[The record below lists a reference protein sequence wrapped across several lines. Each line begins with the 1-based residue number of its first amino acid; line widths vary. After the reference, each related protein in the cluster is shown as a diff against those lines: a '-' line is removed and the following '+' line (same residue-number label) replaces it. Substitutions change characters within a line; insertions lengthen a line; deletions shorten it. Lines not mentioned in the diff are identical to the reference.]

1 MVRYRVD
8 DNHDVKLVILRSSI
22 KNSNV
27 QFWTVTI
34 ELRKLNLEVLQVYNV
49 ATNKFVRVTELL

>member
-1 MVRYRVD
+1 MVRYRVE
-8 DNHDVKLVILRSSI
+8 DNHDIKLVILRSSI
-22 KNSNV
+22 ENSNV

-34 ELRKLNLEVLQVYNV
+34 ELRKLNLEVLQVYDV

>member
-1 MVRYRVD
+1 MVRYRVE
-8 DNHDVKLVILRSSI
+8 DNHDIKLVILRSSI